1 MGKTLLEVQDL
12 SVSFRMYDRGLS
24 QYELNVIS
32 DLSVTVHEGEI
43 MVIVGASG
51 SGKSVLAHA
60 VLGIL
65 PSNAVIGGSMHYD
78 GAPLTDAVRKEKV
91 GSEIIMIPQSVNY
104 LDPLMKVGK
113 QVRGVHGTKERQQA
127 AFRRYGL
134 KDSVAEMYPFQLSG
148 GMTRRVLIS
157 YQTHPFADPTHIDI
171 DILGLLDAGILHPEH
186 ARSLPENPS
195 GAPSQVTD
203 AWFSNEYLNLLVN
216 FTGKEADK
224 HTFSAA
230 YTVDEKSLTFRL
242 GHDDTQDTEAGK
254 ETMTPACSEAASRS
268 RMAIGSML
276 SRLSC
281 SCSV

>member
-104 LDPLMKVGK
+104 LDPLMKVGM
-113 QVRGVHGTKERQQA
+113 QVRGIRGTRERQQA

-157 YQTHPFADPTHIDI
+157 TAVVADARLILADEPTPGLSQDIAEETMRNFREMADEGKGILMITHDI
-171 DILGLLDAGILHPEH
+171 DIALLCADKIAVFYDGRTVDVVDKETFLAGGDALKHPYTK
-186 ARSLPENPS
+186 ALWAALPQNGFQNVDP
-195 GAPSQVTD
+195 TD
-203 AWFSNEYLNLLVN
+203 FM
-216 FTGKEADK
+216 GEAD
-224 HTFSAA
+224 A
-230 YTVDEKSLTFRL
+230 
-242 GHDDTQDTEAGK
+242 
-254 ETMTPACSEAASRS
+254 
-268 RMAIGSML
+268 
-276 SRLSC
+276 
-281 SCSV
+281 